1 MSVLE
6 SVGLLFSSLE
16 DCVPAPTEI
25 GAAPG
30 LDGLAIYVERLDYL
44 VEVDLTLLAI
54 DGQMLDLGLQSTEPI
69 TRTPPADCKMAYVVT
84 MTLPLGAV

>member
-30 LDGLAIYVERLDYL
+30 LEGLAIYVERLDYL
-44 VEVDLTLLAI
+44 VEVDLALLTI
-54 DGQMLDLGLQSTEPI
+54 DGQFLDLGLQFLLGNLV
-69 TRTPPADCKMAYVVT
+69 DL
-84 MTLPLGAV
+84 LPDPLLLELLLLVDNV